1 MQINFLWPQESL
13 IEELNLQ
20 SLHTPQNDYSQLLIQ
35 KANVNAR
42 LLSEENQKKKIK
54 PCFFC
59 LFFSFSLFRA
69 TPTAYGGSQARGPIG
84 ATAAGLFHS
93 HSKAGFEPRL
103 WPTPQL
109 TATPDP

>member
-42 LLSEENQKKKIK
+42 LLSEENQKKKN
-54 PCFFC
+54 
-59 LFFSFSLFRA
+59 
-69 TPTAYGGSQARGPIG
+69 
-84 ATAAGLFHS
+84 
-93 HSKAGFEPRL
+93 
-103 WPTPQL
+103 
-109 TATPDP
+109 